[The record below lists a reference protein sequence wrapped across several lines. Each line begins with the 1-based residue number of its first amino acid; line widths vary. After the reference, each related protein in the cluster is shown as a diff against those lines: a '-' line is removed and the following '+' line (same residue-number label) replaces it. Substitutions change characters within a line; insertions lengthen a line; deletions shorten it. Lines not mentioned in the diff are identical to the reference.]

1 MKKSWG
7 VIDTVACL
15 ITALAALH
23 IGLVGGFGI
32 DLLHGPL
39 IQAKLHTLIRPLD
52 IIVGLAGLYSLV
64 MFFVCLFGGDDH

>member
-1 MKKSWG
+1 MKKHGALDSA
-7 VIDTVACL
+7 IYL

-23 IGLVGGFGI
+23 IGLFGGFGI

-39 IQAKLHTLIRPLD
+39 IQAKLHSLIRPVD

-64 MFFVCLFGGDDH
+64 MFFVCIFGGDQ